1 MQFRFW
7 VGKLFLEVMEVVEVM
22 VMLVVEV
29 LPVIFLQSRLISWR
43 ARLYASNKLSRF
55 VLLLIK
61 IEAVARVVLTF
72 HNPTLPINNRTLSH
86 VRILFNVVGWWLGY
100 HREIKKMP
108 LGLDFAS

>member
-7 VGKLFLEVMEVVEVM
+7 VGKLVLEVMEVVEVM
-22 VMLVVEV
+22 VVMVIEV
-29 LPVIFLQSRLISWR
+29 LPVIFLQSRLISRR

-72 HNPTLPINNRTLSH
+72 NHPTLPINNRTSSH
-86 VRILFNVVGWWLGY
+86 VRILFNVVAWWL
-100 HREIKKMP
+100 P
-108 LGLDFAS
+108 P